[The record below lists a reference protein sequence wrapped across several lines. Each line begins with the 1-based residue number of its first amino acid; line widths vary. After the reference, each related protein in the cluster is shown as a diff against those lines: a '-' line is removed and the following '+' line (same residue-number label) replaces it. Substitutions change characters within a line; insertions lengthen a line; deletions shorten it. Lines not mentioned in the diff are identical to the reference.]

1 MRSVYAVAF
10 AVFASLLAATPSSA
24 HSLSGSH
31 AWSKSTLELRTG
43 PGTKYA
49 ITGEIAG
56 MAPIKVL
63 RCQKHWCV
71 VDGPTGR
78 GWTNIGKIDFGT
90 TTRDVALNVPA
101 KDLSNGEM
109 CFYEGAN
116 YTGASFCLSSGNTV
130 RDLALSGW
138 DNRVTSVRV
147 TVPTSAALCRDRT
160 FQSYCERITE
170 SQPRLSRYLARN
182 LSSLRVY

>member
-1 MRSVYAVAF
+1 MRSVFAVAF
-10 AVFASLLAATPSSA
+10 AVLATLLVATPSSA
-24 HSLSGSH
+24 LTLSGSH

-56 MAPIKVL
+56 ITPIKVL

-90 TTRDVALNVPA
+90 TTQDVAFNVPA

-116 YTGASFCLSSGNTV
+116 YTGASFCLSSGTTV
-130 RDLALSGW
+130 RDLALAGW
-138 DNRVTSVRV
+138 DNRISSVRV

-170 SQPRLSRYLARN
+170 SQPRLHRYLARN

>member
-10 AVFASLLAATPSSA
+10 ALFATLLAATSSSA
-24 HSLSGSH
+24 HTLSGSH

-49 ITGEIAG
+49 ITGAIAG
-56 MAPIKVL
+56 ITPVKVL
-63 RCQKHWCV
+63 RCQKQWCV

-78 GWTNIGKIDFGT
+78 GWTNISDIDFGRT
-90 TTRDVALNVPA
+90 TQNVAFNIPA
-101 KDLSNGEM
+101 KDMSNGEM

-116 YTGASFCLSSGNTV
+116 YTGAYFCLSSGNTV
-130 RDLALSGW
+130 RDLALAGW
-138 DNRVTSVRV
+138 DNRVNSVLI

-160 FQSYCERITE
+160 FQSYCEVITE
-170 SQPRLSRYLARN
+170 SQPRLNRYLARN